1 VLGPS
6 PDQSNL
12 IVRQAPLVGKLTV
25 SRFRFPW
32 WHEATFRRAGD
43 QLRTLCC
50 IFISE
55 QREWRYFAGTMA
67 GRTMSIKKRRD
78 MFVERRYIGCTRSHT
93 EDDRCDE
100 YRCDDHGVRAL
111 GGINITHFVADD
123 TPPLRGGEIPSSARR
138 GMNHYFNLS
147 ITAST
152 FLQNS
157 LAACPPLV
165 ARRKRHRVGPDSARR
180 N

>member
-1 VLGPS
+1 MTAGSYRKTRWHREDLIRLSGLPAIGKRRKRRFIAGVALRRAVLGPS

-32 WHEATFRRAGD
+32 WHEATLRRAGD

-67 GRTMSIKKRRD
+67 GRTVLIKKRRD
-78 MFVERRYIGCTRSHT
+78 MLVERRYIGCTRSHT

-100 YRCDDHGVRAL
+100 YRRDLHW
-111 GGINITHFVADD
+111 
-123 TPPLRGGEIPSSARR
+123 R
-138 GMNHYFNLS
+138 GMNHCFNLS
-147 ITAST
+147 AKFSRSLST
-152 FLQNS
+152 FGC
-157 LAACPPLV
+157 AT
-165 ARRKRHRVGPDSARR
+165 
-180 N
+180 